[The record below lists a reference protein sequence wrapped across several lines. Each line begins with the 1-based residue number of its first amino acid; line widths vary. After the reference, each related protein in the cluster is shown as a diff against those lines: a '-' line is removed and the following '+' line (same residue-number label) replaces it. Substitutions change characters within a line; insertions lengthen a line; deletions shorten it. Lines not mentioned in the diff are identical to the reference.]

1 MTTTITARPSIT
13 DLALT
18 VAAGPWVSL
27 DHWETS
33 VGCMA
38 WIEASDRRCGK
49 TPAEGYL
56 CTRHHKV
63 AVRRWEKD
71 QAKQAARAVEAA
83 RRRAAKLPAWRA
95 ELAKVQAE
103 INRLDPPSTMDRAAY
118 LGDAHP
124 SITRRRLA
132 GMTDTRVQRMAALWD
147 RHQTLTRLIGETP

>member
-1 MTTTITARPSIT
+1 MTTTTTARPSIT

-18 VAAGPWVSL
+18 VTAGPWVSL

-56 CTRHHKV
+56 CTRHHTV

-83 RRRAAKLPAWRA
+83 RRRAAKLPGWRA

-103 INRLDPPSTMDRAAY
+103 INRLDPPTSMDRAAY

-124 SITRRRLA
+124 SITRRRRA
-132 GMTDTRVQRMAALWD
+132 FMSDTRVQRMAALWD

>member
-1 MTTTITARPSIT
+1 MTATITTVPSIT

-18 VAAGPWVSL
+18 VTAGPWVSL

-38 WIEASDRRCGK
+38 WIEASGLRCGRV
-49 TPAEGYL
+49 PAEGYL
-56 CTRHHKV
+56 CARHHTV

-71 QAKQAARAVEAA
+71 QAKQAARAADAE
-83 RRRAAKLPAWRA
+83 RRRAVKLPGWRA

-103 INRLDPPSTMDRAAY
+103 INRLDPPATMDRAAY

-124 SITRRRLA
+124 SITRRRGEFLS
-132 GMTDTRVQRMAALWD
+132 DSRVQRMAALTA
-147 RHQTLTRLIGETP
+147 REAELLRLIGETP

>member
-1 MTTTITARPSIT
+1 MTDTITTVPSIT

-18 VAAGPWVSL
+18 VTAGPWVSL

-38 WIEASDRRCGK
+38 WVEVSSRRCGR

-56 CTRHHKV
+56 CARHHTV

-71 QAKQAARAVEAA
+71 QAKQAARAVEAE

-103 INRLDPPSTMDRAAY
+103 INRLDPPSALEAAAF

-124 SITRRRLA
+124 SITRRRRA
-132 GMTDTRVQRMAALWD
+132 AMTDTKVQRMAALTA
-147 RHQTLTRLIGETP
+147 REAELLRLIGETP